1 MPHCDTHANLNAH
14 LTLIWLDKNK
24 KNKRQLVHIIVV
36 VYRHLFILSLDL
48 LFDIQTEC
56 CMRNKNRKKNFL
68 LSLLV

>member
-24 KNKRQLVHIIVV
+24 KNERQLVHIIVV

-56 CMRNKNRKKNFL
+56 CMRNKNRKKNLL

>member
-24 KNKRQLVHIIVV
+24 KNERQLVHIIVV

-56 CMRNKNRKKNFL
+56 CMRNKK
-68 LSLLV
+68 